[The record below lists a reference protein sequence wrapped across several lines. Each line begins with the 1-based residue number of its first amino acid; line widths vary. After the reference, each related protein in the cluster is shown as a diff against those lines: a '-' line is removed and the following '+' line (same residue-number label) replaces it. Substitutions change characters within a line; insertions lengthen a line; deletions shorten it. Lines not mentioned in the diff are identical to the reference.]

1 MRVGVIVLGALAVS
15 GVAMA
20 ADVKKL
26 QFSPDGDDALVM
38 VEERDGLRGGSM
50 TFVRVDLDTMTR
62 GTDAL
67 EVDKTTRGRLRT
79 SDPGL
84 QTKGEGLMVPKNMS
98 RFSAAKGPAGTYAL
112 VGFSYNTGIGS
123 AGACPGDGAPVFRFA
138 PGKANLVPAEL
149 LPQGGGS
156 TNILAY
162 AAAKNGSNDDLGDA
176 QKILNEY
183 PMLRSTV
190 VIAPIVGFVTFEDD
204 KGRRSACSKGKKVV
218 LVSQMAEVPDR

>member
-1 MRVGVIVLGALAVS
+1 MRFSLVVLGVVAIG
-15 GVAMA
+15 GVATA
-20 ADVKKL
+20 ANVKKL
-26 QFSPDGDDALVM
+26 QFSPDGGEALVL

-50 TFVRVDLDTMTR
+50 TFVPVDLTTMTR
-62 GTDAL
+62 GTVNI

-123 AGACPGDGAPVFRFA
+123 AGACPADGAPLFRFE

-149 LPQGGGS
+149 LPRGGGS
-156 TNILAY
+156 SNILAY
-162 AAAKNGSNDDLGDA
+162 SAARNGSNDDLGDA

-218 LVSQMAEVPDR
+218 LVSQGTQQPDR